1 MSYVE
6 RVIMIFLIV
15 DILVTILQM
24 FITVTLGKRFGG
36 LK

>member
-6 RVIMIFLIV
+6 RVIMIFLVV
-15 DILVTILQM
+15 DILITILQM
-24 FITVTLGKRFGG
+24 FITVTLGKRFGN